1 MVITIESIPE
11 NSTLNYYKNE
21 KQWLTSSKSKDIIC
35 EPLNDMIFLKKIHL
49 PGRPHI
55 LVLVFSSHSLWLS
68 FRSYTSMTTW
78 MEKLSH
84 ITSKY
89 VHGYIY
95 STCNCFETKTDKY
108 CSYEY
113 YPYMVSSYPIIYRS
127 HFDVMYAGYGLSV
140 VFQETSLF

>member
-1 MVITIESIPE
+1 MDISLCNWYYGFCLQYWRKGWMVITIESIPE

-95 STCNCFETKTDKY
+95 
-108 CSYEY
+108 
-113 YPYMVSSYPIIYRS
+113 IQ
-127 HFDVMYAGYGLSV
+127 HL
-140 VFQETSLF
+140 